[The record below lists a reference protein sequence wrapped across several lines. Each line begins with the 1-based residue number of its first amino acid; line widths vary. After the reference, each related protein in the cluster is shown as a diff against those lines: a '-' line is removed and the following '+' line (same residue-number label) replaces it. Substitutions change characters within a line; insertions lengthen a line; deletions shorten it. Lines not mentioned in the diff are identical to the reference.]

1 MRSSPAHAF
10 LSIWYTTLTPHE
22 FCTCEFVNS
31 TKFYKLSLQ
40 ALLLNQKE
48 KNNSIRLFNYWPKLR
63 SPPYLAGQNR
73 IFVDDRLGSCFDSHS
88 SLTSSQKKLKL
99 NSWQLWSNLWVYTE
113 LAQRCSRI
121 VFITQIGRPCSVPER
136 HKSQKAKKECC
147 V

>member
-1 MRSSPAHAF
+1 MRNSPAHEF

-31 TKFYKLSLQ
+31 TKFYRLSLQ

-48 KNNSIRLFNYWPKLR
+48 KNNSIKFLDYWLNQEVLHTLPVKIVCRRQAWSLLRLSFKE
-63 SPPYLAGQNR
+63 LA
-73 IFVDDRLGSCFDSHS
+73 
-88 SLTSSQKKLKL
+88 TSQENLKL

-113 LAQRCSRI
+113 LAQCYSRI

>member
-40 ALLLNQKE
+40 ALLLKQKE
-48 KNNSIRLFNYWPKLR
+48 KNNSIKFVNYWLNQEVLHTLPVKIVCRRQDWFLPR
-63 SPPYLAGQNR
+63 FSFKQLA
-73 IFVDDRLGSCFDSHS
+73 
-88 SLTSSQKKLKL
+88 TSQENLKL
-99 NSWQLWSNLWVYTE
+99 NSWQLRSNLWVYTE
-113 LAQRCSRI
+113 LAQRYSRI
-121 VFITQIGRPCSVPER
+121 VFITQIGRPFSVPER
-136 HKSQKAKKECC
+136 HKSSKAKKECC